1 MWMRIVM
8 EKTIRLIKVTDTDDD
23 KFCNSYD
30 GNCTDNFS
38 DNGNDC
44 DNRHSEN
51 DSNSYDSERNDS
63 HSISGDFVSYSTNSN
78 GKYDFVP
85 NDGRMKVI
93 LMMMKPINNDDD
105 DDVIGMILIIL
116 IILIVLIL
124 VLMTLVKQ
132 R

>member
-44 DNRHSEN
+44 DNMHTIIHYH
-51 DSNSYDSERNDS
+51 YDSERNDN

-93 LMMMKPINNDDD
+93 LMMMKPINNGDD
-105 DDVIGMILIIL
+105 DDVIGMIMIIL

-124 VLMTLVKQ
+124 VLMTLVK
-132 R
+132 